1 MTLPVA
7 KEQTIIAT
15 FERAQARQKMHEY
28 THSMMKKIHRDNRP
42 LLEALCI
49 ILDGFKLDERSTCT
63 AMTMM
68 GLMYDAL
75 NTQAETDELHDMFG
89 EGENDDA

>member
-7 KEQTIIAT
+7 KEKTIIAT
-15 FERAQARQKMHEY
+15 FERAQARQKMDEY
-28 THSMMKKIHRDNRP
+28 THGMMNKMHRDNRP

-75 NTQAETDELHDMFG
+75 NTQAETDELNEMFG